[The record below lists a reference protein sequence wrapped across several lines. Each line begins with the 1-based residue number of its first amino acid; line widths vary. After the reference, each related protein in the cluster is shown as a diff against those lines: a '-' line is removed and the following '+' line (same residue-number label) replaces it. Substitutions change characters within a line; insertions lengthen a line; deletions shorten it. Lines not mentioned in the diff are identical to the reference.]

1 MDVKIVKDKSL
12 YSEAAMK
19 LGYKTDFVNSYIK
32 YSVGKNFRNEY
43 EVRFNDDLER
53 KIRGEKLNQNIAIG
67 TDFILGSS
75 IRIQLQANKEISDK
89 YKFNIGFKLGC
100 QYIF

>member
-1 MDVKIVKDKSL
+1 M
-12 YSEAAMK
+12 
-19 LGYKTDFVNSYIK
+19 
-32 YSVGKNFRNEY
+32 
-43 EVRFNDDLER
+43 RFNDDLER

-89 YKFNIGFKLGC
+89 YKSNIGFKLGC